1 MALSADDLTRIEALL
16 GAAEADAQTLVA
28 LRRQF
33 PGLSLTRCD
42 ASDVIEEP
50 FRSFA
55 AYDLHLMD
63 VSDHCPVVV
72 SDPAAASGLILA
84 ARSVA
89 K

>member
-1 MALSADDLTRIEALL
+1 MAIKAEELQEIETLL
-16 GAAEADAQTLVA
+16 GAAEADPGLPAA
-28 LRRQF
+28 LRLKF
-33 PGLSLTRCD
+33 PHLKWTRCD

-84 ARSVA
+84 ARSVT